1 MDRPMK
7 ARFLLLLLVLTGC
20 SDIVQSHY
28 DNYQQAKAD
37 QLFERG
43 WLPDVLPVSTT
54 QIEVANDLDNNT
66 SQGSFLI
73 AEKEMGQFLSQLQP
87 LETANQYR
95 FESDNSV
102 WIFTLNEAGKV
113 SYQLSEYRSEMKQR
127 EQDELL

>member
-28 DNYQQAKAD
+28 DNYQQAQAD

-54 QIEVANDLDNNT
+54 QIEVTNDLDNNT

-73 AEKEMGQFLSQLQP
+73 AEKEIGQFLSQLQP

-113 SYQLSEYRSEMKQR
+113 SYQLSEYRSEMK
-127 EQDELL
+127 

>member
-54 QIEVANDLDNNT
+54 EIEVANDLDNNT

-113 SYQLSEYRSEMKQR
+113 SYQLSEYRSEMK
-127 EQDELL
+127 

>member
-7 ARFLLLLLVLTGC
+7 ARFFLLLLVLTGC

-87 LETANQYR
+87 SETANQYR

-113 SYQLSEYRSEMKQR
+113 SYQLSEYRSEMK
-127 EQDELL
+127 

>member
-7 ARFLLLLLVLTGC
+7 ARFLLLLLVLAGC

-28 DNYQQAKAD
+28 DNYQQAQAD
-37 QLFERG
+37 RLFERG

-54 QIEVANDLDNNT
+54 QIEVANDLDSNT
-66 SQGSFLI
+66 SQGSFVI
-73 AEKEMGQFLSQLQP
+73 AEKEMAQFLSQLQP

-102 WIFTLNEAGKV
+102 WIFTLGEQGHV
-113 SYQLSEYRSEMKQR
+113 SYLLTSNDDIVKDSEE
-127 EQDELL
+127 

>member
-1 MDRPMK
+1 MK
-7 ARFLLLLLVLTGC
+7 ARFLLLLLVLAGC

-28 DNYQQAKAD
+28 DNYQQAQAD

-54 QIEVANDLDNNT
+54 QIEVANDLDSNT
-66 SQGSFLI
+66 SQGSFVI
-73 AEKEMGQFLSQLQP
+73 AEKEMAQFLSHLQP

-102 WIFTLNEAGKV
+102 WIFTLEEAGKV
-113 SYQLSEYRSEMKQR
+113 SYQLSEYHSEMK
-127 EQDELL
+127 

>member
-7 ARFLLLLLVLTGC
+7 ARFLLLLLVLAGC

-28 DNYQQAKAD
+28 DNYQQAQAD

-66 SQGSFLI
+66 SQGSFVI
-73 AEKEMGQFLSQLQP
+73 AEKEMAQFLSQLQP

-102 WIFTLNEAGKV
+102 WIFTLKEAGKV
-113 SYQLSEYRSEMKQR
+113 RYQLSEYHSEMK
-127 EQDELL
+127 

>member
-7 ARFLLLLLVLTGC
+7 ARFLLLLLVLAGS

-28 DNYQQAKAD
+28 DNYQQAQAD

-66 SQGSFLI
+66 SQGSFVI
-73 AEKEMGQFLSQLQP
+73 AEKEMAQFLSQLQP

-102 WIFTLNEAGKV
+102 WIFTLEEAGKV
-113 SYQLSEYRSEMKQR
+113 RYQLNEYHSEMK
-127 EQDELL
+127 

>member
-7 ARFLLLLLVLTGC
+7 ARFLLLLLVLAGC

-28 DNYQQAKAD
+28 DNYQQAQAD

-66 SQGSFLI
+66 SQGSFVI
-73 AEKEMGQFLSQLQP
+73 AEKEMAQFLSQLQP

-102 WIFTLNEAGKV
+102 WIFTLKETGKV
-113 SYQLSEYRSEMKQR
+113 SYQLSEYHSEMK
-127 EQDELL
+127 

>member
-7 ARFLLLLLVLTGC
+7 VRFLLLLLVLTGC
-20 SDIVQSHY
+20 SDIVQIHY
-28 DNYQQAKAD
+28 ENYQQAQAD

-66 SQGSFLI
+66 SQGSFVI
-73 AEKEMGQFLSQLQP
+73 AEKEMAQFLSQLQP

-102 WIFTLNEAGKV
+102 WIFTLGEQGHA
-113 SYQLSEYRSEMKQR
+113 SYLLTSNDDIVKDSEE
-127 EQDELL
+127 

>member
-113 SYQLSEYRSEMKQR
+113 SYQLSEYRSEMK
-127 EQDELL
+127 

>member
-28 DNYQQAKAD
+28 DNDQQAQAD

-54 QIEVANDLDNNT
+54 QIEVTNDLDNNT

-113 SYQLSEYRSEMKQR
+113 SYQLSEYRSEMK
-127 EQDELL
+127 

>member
-1 MDRPMK
+1 MK
-7 ARFLLLLLVLTGC
+7 ARFLLLLLVLAGC

-28 DNYQQAKAD
+28 DNYQQAQAD

-54 QIEVANDLDNNT
+54 QIEVANDLDNNS
-66 SQGSFLI
+66 SQGSFVI
-73 AEKEMGQFLSQLQP
+73 AEKEMAQFLSQLQR

-102 WIFTLNEAGKV
+102 WIFTLGEQGHV
-113 SYQLSEYRSEMKQR
+113 SYQLTSNYDIVKDSEE
-127 EQDELL
+127 

>member
-20 SDIVQSHY
+20 SDIVQNHY

-113 SYQLSEYRSEMKQR
+113 SYQLSEYRSEMK
-127 EQDELL
+127 

>member
-28 DNYQQAKAD
+28 DNYQQAQVD

-54 QIEVANDLDNNT
+54 QIEVTNDLDNNT

-113 SYQLSEYRSEMKQR
+113 SYQLSEYRSEMK
-127 EQDELL
+127 

>member
-1 MDRPMK
+1 MK
-7 ARFLLLLLVLTGC
+7 ARFLLLLLVLVGC

-28 DNYQQAKAD
+28 DNYQQAQAD

-66 SQGSFLI
+66 SQGSFVI
-73 AEKEMGQFLSQLQP
+73 AEKEMAQFLSQLQP

-102 WIFTLNEAGKV
+102 WIFTLGEQGHV
-113 SYQLSEYRSEMKQR
+113 SYLLTSNDDIVKDSEE
-127 EQDELL
+127 

>member
-7 ARFLLLLLVLTGC
+7 VRFLLLLLVLAGC

-28 DNYQQAKAD
+28 DNYQQAQAD

-66 SQGSFLI
+66 SQGSFVI
-73 AEKEMGQFLSQLQP
+73 AEKEMAQFLSQLQP

-102 WIFTLNEAGKV
+102 WIFTLEEAGKA
-113 SYQLSEYRSEMKQR
+113 SYQLSEYHSEMK
-127 EQDELL
+127 

>member
-7 ARFLLLLLVLTGC
+7 ARFLLLLLVLAGC

-28 DNYQQAKAD
+28 DNYQQAQAD

-66 SQGSFLI
+66 SQGSFVI
-73 AEKEMGQFLSQLQP
+73 AEKEMAQFLSQLQP
-87 LETANQYR
+87 LESANQYR

-102 WIFTLNEAGKV
+102 WIFTLEEAGKV
-113 SYQLSEYRSEMKQR
+113 RYQLNEYHSEMK
-127 EQDELL
+127 

>member
-1 MDRPMK
+1 MERPMK

-113 SYQLSEYRSEMKQR
+113 SYQLSEYRSEMK
-127 EQDELL
+127 